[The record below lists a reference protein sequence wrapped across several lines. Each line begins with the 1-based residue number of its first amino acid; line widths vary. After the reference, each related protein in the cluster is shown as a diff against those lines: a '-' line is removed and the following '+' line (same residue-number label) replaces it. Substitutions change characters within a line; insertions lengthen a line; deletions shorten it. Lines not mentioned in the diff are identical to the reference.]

1 MAKLVQYWYDRNQ
14 RVRAGIVWALVF
26 QLIRIVFWYISQN
39 VGFASMDTARIID
52 YFYKGFGVL
61 ELLAVLYALLGAG
74 SDVFSKRRLK
84 DDVSIKMA
92 DGRYMVK
99 K

>member
-1 MAKLVQYWYDRNQ
+1 
-14 RVRAGIVWALVF
+14 
-26 QLIRIVFWYISQN
+26 
-39 VGFASMDTARIID
+39 MDTARIID